1 MTTDPIADIIIRIK
15 NAHMAKHKV
24 VEVPYSNMKK
34 AITDILAS
42 EGYISSVELK
52 EEKPFNKLVLTLKYI
67 GKLPAINDVK
77 RLSKPGRRLYAPANK
92 LPKALGGYGITIVS
106 TSKGVMTDKQARK
119 QNIGGELLC
128 QIW

>member
-15 NAHMAKHKV
+15 NAYLARRKTL
-24 VEVPYSNMKK
+24 EVPHSNMKK
-34 AITDILAS
+34 AIADILLA
-42 EGYISSVELK
+42 EGYLTQVLVTTQG
-52 EEKPFNKLVLTLKYI
+52 PFPVLSIDLKYV

-119 QNIGGELLC
+119 QNVGGELLC
-128 QIW
+128 QVW